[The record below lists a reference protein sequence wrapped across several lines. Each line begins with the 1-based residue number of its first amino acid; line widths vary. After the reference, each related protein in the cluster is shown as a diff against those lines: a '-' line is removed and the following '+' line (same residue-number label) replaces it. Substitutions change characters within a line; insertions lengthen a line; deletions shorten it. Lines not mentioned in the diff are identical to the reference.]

1 VQDGTRRYC
10 DDLNCYRMGLTANK
24 PGSSL
29 ILTVDSSAA
38 VRRVVQQE
46 RLYPAAVLNMADL
59 AVLYTQTPRGR
70 LGVARLSCVANCACK
85 AIEMDG
91 VTKDGDGSAAMA
103 VGRTEVR

>member
-1 VQDGTRRYC
+1 
-10 DDLNCYRMGLTANK
+10 MGLTANK

-29 ILTVDSSAA
+29 ILIVDTSAA
-38 VRRVVQQE
+38 VQQVVQQE

-91 VTKDGDGSAAMA
+91 VTK
-103 VGRTEVR
+103 EVMDQQQWQLGEQRCADSCKV